1 MASISNIF
9 KKISDFFNDGE
20 LQNAPKL
27 NGSLAEQNT
36 AKKSNPSGST
46 PGYSFVQPKS
56 GSTSGSS
63 SGGNASVFTRNTSTG
78 AAGKDSAKPSTPS
91 TAGFMFNRSTEST
104 APKPGK
110 TSFTDQSTGKTSVR
124 AALDSSI
131 DSLATKRRETSD
143 TQTPRPSYQDMRGQ
157 GDTAQGRANRTYYA
171 EYGNYSKKFGQ
182 LDLSTEA
189 GKSEYDKLVKELDD
203 RITTLRRTP
212 VSADNPS
219 RTSDTG
225 DYTDSRVDADAL
237 QWVKDDLESW
247 GRKASVAT
255 AKRTNRELQQQ
266 ADDFINTVFAG
277 VIESPD
283 YERKAQEGIEKA
295 ESAFGAKIFGS
306 KTDNMTETQKKL
318 YGYTYAT
325 QGKSA
330 ANELFED
337 FLEDYANYDEAVDNF
352 EATISKDSK
361 FGRGVSLFG
370 ETVTTGLDQWWSG
383 AKQTFKDTSVE
394 ESDDLIG
401 SYSVND
407 AADNYIRQQYGN
419 ILDDAEFLRYADT
432 GMTYAK
438 TSFASDPWYKENVAD
453 ASELQQKLYGYVLAG
468 YGEDAARQTM
478 EGINSW
484 KQSVKDVVQGDGALA
499 ASAQSQEGALYR
511 EYLGL
516 TGASAPGINATSD
529 EDTTV
534 AQVIWDLGVTTA
546 NQIPQW
552 AAVLAGSYIGGP
564 ALGRVLGAAVMG
576 TGVYGNSYNQ
586 SIKEGYSEK
595 QATIYAATQAAMEGG
610 VSILLDGVGKT
621 AGVLTTKALGT
632 EVFQNITNPWV
643 KAFADLGIR
652 AASEGTE
659 EYIQEIADPI
669 IRNIVLD
676 ENNDFN
682 LMSDEA
688 KYSFILGA
696 LSAGLMDMVNLNV
709 NIKNNVTAE
718 RLGNAIIPSRRTTHS
733 ASPRSRPSFTARP
746 SPWRRA

>member
-36 AKKSNPSGST
+36 AKKSNPSGSS

-56 GSTSGSS
+56 GSKSGSTS
-63 SGGNASVFTRNTSTG
+63 SGNASVFTRNTSTG
-78 AAGKDSAKPSTPS
+78 STGGKDSAKPSTPS

-104 APKPGK
+104 TPKPG
-110 TSFTDQSTGKTSVR
+110 
-124 AALDSSI
+124 
-131 DSLATKRRETSD
+131 
-143 TQTPRPSYQDMRGQ
+143 
-157 GDTAQGRANRTYYA
+157 
-171 EYGNYSKKFGQ
+171 
-182 LDLSTEA
+182 
-189 GKSEYDKLVKELDD
+189 
-203 RITTLRRTP
+203 
-212 VSADNPS
+212 
-219 RTSDTG
+219 
-225 DYTDSRVDADAL
+225 
-237 QWVKDDLESW
+237 
-247 GRKASVAT
+247 
-255 AKRTNRELQQQ
+255 
-266 ADDFINTVFAG
+266 
-277 VIESPD
+277 
-283 YERKAQEGIEKA
+283 
-295 ESAFGAKIFGS
+295 
-306 KTDNMTETQKKL
+306 
-318 YGYTYAT
+318 
-325 QGKSA
+325 
-330 ANELFED
+330 
-337 FLEDYANYDEAVDNF
+337 
-352 EATISKDSK
+352 
-361 FGRGVSLFG
+361 
-370 ETVTTGLDQWWSG
+370 
-383 AKQTFKDTSVE
+383 
-394 ESDDLIG
+394 
-401 SYSVND
+401 
-407 AADNYIRQQYGN
+407 
-419 ILDDAEFLRYADT
+419 
-432 GMTYAK
+432 
-438 TSFASDPWYKENVAD
+438 KENVAD
-453 ASELQQKLYGYVLAG
+453 ASDLQQKLYGYVLAG
-468 YGEDAARQTM
+468 YGEDAAKQTM

-516 TGASAPGINATSD
+516 TGTSAPGINATSD

-552 AAVLAGSYIGGP
+552 AAVLAGSYVGGP

-610 VSILLDGVGKT
+610 VGILLDGVGKT
-621 AGVLTTKALGT
+621 AGVFTTKVLGT

-709 NIKNNVTAE
+709 NIKSNVTAE
-718 RLGNAIIPSRRTTHS
+718 RLGNALNTVGADSKLVDTILNNPVEADDALGITKEQAKLYGEAKSMAEGMKSGTIKATGMNVGKMTQLYGAAGGDLGFLTNPSTVSYNKSQLTSGDLEAGAKARLVQLNADTKTADVIVKLAMGEQVS
-733 ASPRSRPSFTARP
+733 AEEQAVFDAEPQAKTVLS
-746 SPWRRA
+746 

>member
-36 AKKSNPSGST
+36 AKKSNPSGSS

-143 TQTPRPSYQDMRGQ
+143 TQTPRPSYQDMRRQ

-247 GRKASVAT
+247 GRKACVAT

-283 YERKAQEGIEKA
+283 YERKAQEGIEK
-295 ESAFGAKIFGS
+295 
-306 KTDNMTETQKKL
+306 D
-318 YGYTYAT
+318 
-325 QGKSA
+325 
-330 ANELFED
+330 
-337 FLEDYANYDEAVDNF
+337 
-352 EATISKDSK
+352 
-361 FGRGVSLFG
+361 
-370 ETVTTGLDQWWSG
+370 
-383 AKQTFKDTSVE
+383 
-394 ESDDLIG
+394 
-401 SYSVND
+401 
-407 AADNYIRQQYGN
+407 IRQQDGQH
-419 ILDDAEFLRYADT
+419 D
-432 GMTYAK
+432 G
-438 TSFASDPWYKENVAD
+438 DPEEAVR
-453 ASELQQKLYGYVLAG
+453 LHLCHAG
-468 YGEDAARQTM
+468 QVRGQRAFR
-478 EGINSW
+478 
-484 KQSVKDVVQGDGALA
+484 
-499 ASAQSQEGALYR
+499 
-511 EYLGL
+511 GL
-516 TGASAPGINATSD
+516 P
-529 EDTTV
+529 
-534 AQVIWDLGVTTA
+534 
-546 NQIPQW
+546 
-552 AAVLAGSYIGGP
+552 
-564 ALGRVLGAAVMG
+564 
-576 TGVYGNSYNQ
+576 
-586 SIKEGYSEK
+586 
-595 QATIYAATQAAMEGG
+595 
-610 VSILLDGVGKT
+610 
-621 AGVLTTKALGT
+621 
-632 EVFQNITNPWV
+632 
-643 KAFADLGIR
+643 
-652 AASEGTE
+652 
-659 EYIQEIADPI
+659 
-669 IRNIVLD
+669 
-676 ENNDFN
+676 
-682 LMSDEA
+682 
-688 KYSFILGA
+688 
-696 LSAGLMDMVNLNV
+696 
-709 NIKNNVTAE
+709 
-718 RLGNAIIPSRRTTHS
+718 
-733 ASPRSRPSFTARP
+733 
-746 SPWRRA
+746 